1 MKEKVDITGMT
12 WQEVVALV
20 NCSKTTAKNALK
32 HGYYVVNF
40 KKRTCFTCADNLGC
54 NLEPRCESMDGCI
67 KWRCRVCRAPWWT
80 VGYDHEACNARGV
93 PNGVTYHDGTYMAP
107 LPETS
112 GHYFLPGGYCS
123 VHKSWRCG
131 LLR

>member
-67 KWRCRVCRAPWWT
+67 KSTGNNKIVSRKT
-80 VGYDHEACNARGV
+80 GV
-93 PNGVTYHDGTYMAP
+93 I
-107 LPETS
+107 
-112 GHYFLPGGYCS
+112 PG
-123 VHKSWRCG
+123 RFAAQG
-131 LLR
+131 LRFIDYAIHLGI